1 MHRRTACDAP
11 ELEPELEPELDFEL
25 ELELGLELECAL
37 EVGFMFVLELGFEGG
52 LDVDGLHEIL
62 NSRVRTERPVV
73 QSIEV
78 SS

>member
-11 ELEPELEPELDFEL
+11 ELELE
-25 ELELGLELECAL
+25 LELECAL
-37 EVGFMFVLELGFEGG
+37 EVGFMFVLELGFEGR